1 MNMKMFAIFDDKIG
15 EFLTPFFA
23 PSDKHAVKIVCGSF
37 SPESQLVFYP
47 SDYTLQC
54 LGDFDTEKG
63 LLSQG
68 SMSEVCSIRSLVPV
82 PLRRYVLDGSYG
94 GVTDGEEK
102 KED

>member
-1 MNMKMFAIFDDKIG
+1 MNMKMYAIFDDKIG

-23 PSDKHAVKIVCGSF
+23 PSDKHATKIVRDSF
-37 SPESQLVFYP
+37 SSESQLVLYP
-47 SDYTLQC
+47 GDYTLQR

-63 LLSQG
+63 LLSQD

-82 PLRRYVLDGSYG
+82 SLRRFVLDGSYG
-94 GVTDGEEK
+94 GVNDGEEK